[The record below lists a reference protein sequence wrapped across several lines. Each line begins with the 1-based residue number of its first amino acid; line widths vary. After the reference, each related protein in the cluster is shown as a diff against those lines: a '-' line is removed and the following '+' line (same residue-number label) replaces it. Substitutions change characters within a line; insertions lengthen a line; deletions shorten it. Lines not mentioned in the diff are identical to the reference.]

1 MSSKRISPATVTTDN
16 SAINLAIAE
25 YLDYLELIRRS
36 SSHTVAAYRRDLNKL
51 QLYCQQQ
58 SVCDIADIDADH
70 LRRLVAQLHRQG
82 NSANSIQRLL
92 SSYRSF
98 FKYQIRSATIS
109 LNPAQLVSAPRGPRK
124 LPKLLDVDES
134 QRLMTSVDNED
145 ELVIRDLAIAELLY
159 SCGLRLSELTGLN
172 IHHIDFSDRLVTV
185 TGKGNRERAVPIG
198 GLAIKAIK
206 RWLVHHPAPG
216 DGEQPLFTSRRRS
229 RISARSVQARLKL
242 LASNQQLSQH
252 LHPHMLRHSF
262 ATHILESSS
271 DLRAVQEMLGHANL
285 STTQIYTHVDFQ
297 QLAKV
302 YDDAHPR
309 AKRQS
314 S

>member
-1 MSSKRISPATVTTDN
+1 MSSERTNSVGNESDN
-16 SAINLAIAE
+16 STINTAITA
-25 YLDYLELIRRS
+25 YLDYLALIKRS
-36 SSHTVAAYRRDLNKL
+36 SRHTVAAYRRDLSKL
-51 QLYCQQQ
+51 QQYCAQQAV
-58 SVCDIADIDADH
+58 SDLAGIDADL
-70 LRRLVAQLHRQG
+70 LRRLTAQLHRQG

-98 FKYQIRSATIS
+98 FKHQIRHSALTS
-109 LNPAQLVSAPRGPRK
+109 NPAQLVSAPRSPRK

-134 QRLMTSVDNED
+134 QRLLAAAEDED

-159 SCGLRLSELTGLN
+159 SCGLRLAELTALD
-172 IHHIDFSDRLVTV
+172 IQHIDLNDRLVTV
-185 TGKGNRERAVPIG
+185 TGKGNRDRAVPVG
-198 GLAIKAIK
+198 RLAIKAIK
-206 RWLVHHPAPG
+206 RWLTFHPAPL
-216 DGEQPLFTSRRRS
+216 DSQQPLFTSRRRR
-229 RISARSVQARLKL
+229 RISPRSVQARLKL

-262 ATHILESSS
+262 ATHILESSG

-309 AKRQS
+309 AKRQQR
-314 S
+314 